1 MKALRIEMDVV
12 EIIRRE
18 ITTNKEGKHVHGMT
32 GLDGKKGITEIF
44 FCGSLWRFQ
53 GTKNTDSDTRKTPK
67 NRGKAIKKLFL

>member
-1 MKALRIEMDVV
+1 MKALRIKIDVV

-18 ITTNKEGKHVHGMT
+18 ITNKEGKHVNGMT
-32 GLDGKKGITEIF
+32 GLDGKNGITEIF

-67 NRGKAIKKLFL
+67 KRGKAIKKLFL

>member
-1 MKALRIEMDVV
+1 
-12 EIIRRE
+12 
-18 ITTNKEGKHVHGMT
+18 MT

>member
-1 MKALRIEMDVV
+1 
-12 EIIRRE
+12 
-18 ITTNKEGKHVHGMT
+18 MT

-67 NRGKAIKKLFL
+67 KKSDKKVVSVILVWGHQEITQNQGGKQ

>member
-1 MKALRIEMDVV
+1 MKALRIKIDVV

-18 ITTNKEGKHVHGMT
+18 ITNKEGKHVNGMT

-67 NRGKAIKKLFL
+67 KRGKATKKLFL

>member
-1 MKALRIEMDVV
+1 
-12 EIIRRE
+12 
-18 ITTNKEGKHVHGMT
+18 MT

-67 NRGKAIKKLFL
+67 KRGKAIKVVSVILVWGHQEITQNQGEKQ